1 MRSCTVRL
9 LALWSAMLA
18 AIAASDVRAQG
29 SFYDPAAMEIPGKP
43 GTLIRSE
50 VLTAGPW
57 GSTAY
62 RVLYRSTNPKGEPI
76 AVSGVIVVP
85 LQPGPRS
92 GRDIVAWAHPTSGV
106 ARRCAPSLRPTVLQR
121 IQGLSDMIGRG
132 YIVTATD
139 YPGLGTAGVHP
150 YMVGESEGRAVLDSV
165 RAARALSRAN
175 AGARYAVWGHS
186 QGGHAALFA
195 GEMARRYMPDLQL
208 TGVAT
213 AAPATEIGALMRADL
228 TEQSGKVLTSFAL
241 WSWSQ
246 IYNVPL
252 EPVLQDR
259 VRLVFNRIVGE
270 CNESLREDLG
280 LWLSEQPFER
290 EGFLKVDVTAIEPWR
305 DLIARNTPGQA
316 LAGAPLF
323 IAQGEADTTVR
334 PKITEDFAARLCARR
349 TPLRLVWM
357 PGVDHASAAVQSAG
371 AAVAWI
377 AGRFKGDPPPDDCPR
392 R

>member
-1 MRSCTVRL
+1 MYRRTIRIL
-9 LALWSAMLA
+9 MAYIAMLVLA
-18 AIAASDVRAQG
+18 GVSQSFAQS
-29 SFYDPAAMEIPGKP
+29 SFYDATPGQVRGKP
-43 GTLIRSE
+43 GSLIRSE
-50 VLTAGPW
+50 ILGTGPW

-85 LQPGPRS
+85 QQPGARS

-121 IQGLSDMIGRG
+121 IKGLSEMIERG

-175 AGARYAVWGHS
+175 AGARYAIWGHS

-195 GEMARRYMPDLQL
+195 GEMARRYLPDLQL

-213 AAPATEIGALMRADL
+213 AAPATEIGTLMRADL
-228 TEQSGKVLTSFAL
+228 NEQSGEVLTSFAL

-246 IYNVPL
+246 IYGVPL

-259 VRLVFNRIVGE
+259 VRPVFNRIVGE
-270 CNESLREDLG
+270 CNETLREDLG
-280 LWLSEQPFER
+280 LWMSEQPFER
-290 EGFLKVDVTAIEPWR
+290 EGFLKADITAIEPWR
-305 DLIARNTPGQA
+305 ALIARNTPGQA

-334 PKITEDFAARLCARR
+334 PEITRDFAARLCARR

-357 PGVDHASAAVQSAG
+357 PGVDHANAAAQSAG

-377 AGRFKGDPPPDDCPR
+377 AARFKGEPAPDDCAR